1 MSFNDQLQRLQQFLD
16 ADDLHD
22 EALDYMAACGYLTAL
37 SVSPEDVAEDEWL
50 AELFAE
56 TPNYA
61 DDQQKTD
68 IVSTLREL
76 KVRLARELASDEDM
90 ELPCELSPGDEPDYS
105 DLRSWCIGFM
115 EGVFL
120 REEAWFN
127 NDEELVSELLLPV
140 MVGSGLF
147 ADQPE
152 FIEIE
157 EDQDMVEDMMEHI
170 PGVLTQL
177 FLLFHAPE
185 EKPKPALVSPRK

>member
-76 KVRLARELASDEDM
+76 KIRLARELASDEDM
-90 ELPCELSPGDEPDYS
+90 ELPCELSLGDEPDYS

>member
-22 EALDYMAACGYLTAL
+22 EALDYMAACGYLTSL

-76 KVRLARELASDEDM
+76 KIRLARELASDEDM
-90 ELPCELSPGDEPDYS
+90 ELPCELSLGDEPDYS

>member
-1 MSFNDQLQRLQQFLD
+1 MSFNDQLQRLQEFLD

-22 EALDYMAACGYLTAL
+22 EALDYMAACGYLAAL
-37 SVSPEDVAEDEWL
+37 SVSPEEVSSEEWL

-61 DDQQKTD
+61 DDQQQAD
-68 IVSTLREL
+68 IVGTLEEL
-76 KVRLARELASDEDM
+76 KSRIARELASDEDL
-90 ELPCELSPGDEPDYS
+90 ELPCELSLGDEPDYS

-120 REEAWFN
+120 REEAWFE

-147 ADQPE
+147 AEEPE
-152 FIEIE
+152 FAEIDK
-157 EDQDMVEDMMEHI
+157 DQDMVEDMMEHI

-185 EKPKPALVSPRK
+185 EKQKPALISPRK

>member
-1 MSFNDQLQRLQQFLD
+1 MSFNDQLQRLEQFLD

-22 EALDYMAACGYLTAL
+22 EALDYMAACGYLAAL
-37 SVSPEDVAEDEWL
+37 SVSPEDVPAEEWL

-56 TPNYA
+56 MPNYA
-61 DDQQKTD
+61 DEQQQAD
-68 IVSTLREL
+68 IVGTLQEL
-76 KVRLARELASDEDM
+76 KSRIARELASDEDL
-90 ELPCELSPGDEPDYS
+90 ELPCELSLGDEPDYS

-120 REEAWFN
+120 REEAWFE

-152 FIEIE
+152 FIEID

-185 EKPKPALVSPRK
+185 EKQKPALISPRK

>member
-22 EALDYMAACGYLTAL
+22 EALDYMAACGYLAAL
-37 SVSPEDVAEDEWL
+37 SVSPQEVPSEEWL

-56 TPNYA
+56 TPNYT
-61 DDQQKTD
+61 DEQQQAE
-68 IVSTLREL
+68 IVGTLQEL
-76 KVRLARELASDEDM
+76 KSRIARELASDEDL
-90 ELPCELSPGDEPDYS
+90 ELPCELSLGDEPDYS

-120 REEAWFN
+120 REEAWFE

-152 FIEIE
+152 FAEID
-157 EDQDMVEDMMEHI
+157 EDEDMVEDMMEHI

-185 EKPKPALVSPRK
+185 EKQKPALISPRK

>member
-1 MSFNDQLQRLQQFLD
+1 MSFNDQLQRLQAFLD

-37 SVSPEDVAEDEWL
+37 AISPEAVADDEML

-56 TPNYA
+56 TPNYES
-61 DDQQKTD
+61 DEQQQA
-68 IVSTLREL
+68 IVSTLLEL
-76 KVRLARELASDEDM
+76 KARIARELASDEDL
-90 ELPCELSPGDEPDYS
+90 ELPCELSLGDEPDYS

-120 REEAWFN
+120 REEAWFSG
-127 NDEELVSELLLPV
+127 DEELVSELLLPV

-152 FIEIE
+152 FAEI
-157 EDQDMVEDMMEHI
+157 DKDPDMVEDMAEHI
-170 PGVLTQL
+170 PQVLTQL

-185 EKPKPALVSPRK
+185 EKPRPALLKRS

>member
-1 MSFNDQLQRLQQFLD
+1 
-16 ADDLHD
+16 
-22 EALDYMAACGYLTAL
+22 
-37 SVSPEDVAEDEWL
+37 
-50 AELFAE
+50 
-56 TPNYA
+56 
-61 DDQQKTD
+61 
-68 IVSTLREL
+68 
-76 KVRLARELASDEDM
+76 
-90 ELPCELSPGDEPDYS
+90 
-105 DLRSWCIGFM
+105 
-115 EGVFL
+115 
-120 REEAWFN
+120 
-127 NDEELVSELLLPV
+127 

>member
-1 MSFNDQLQRLQQFLD
+1 MSFNDQLQRLEQFLD

-22 EALDYMAACGYLTAL
+22 EALDYMAACGYLAAL
-37 SVSPEDVAEDEWL
+37 SVSPEEVSSEEWL

-61 DDQQKTD
+61 DDQQQAD
-68 IVSTLREL
+68 IVGTLKEL
-76 KVRLARELASDEDM
+76 KSRIARELASDEDL
-90 ELPCELSPGDEPDYS
+90 ELPCELSLGDEPDYS

-120 REEAWFN
+120 REEAWFES
-127 NDEELVSELLLPV
+127 DEELVSELLLPV

-147 ADQPE
+147 AEEPE
-152 FIEIE
+152 FAEIDK
-157 EDQDMVEDMMEHI
+157 DQDMVEDMMEHI

-185 EKPKPALVSPRK
+185 EKQKPALTSPRK

>member
-1 MSFNDQLQRLQQFLD
+1 MSFNDQLQRLQAFLD

-22 EALDYMAACGYLTAL
+22 EALDEEL
-37 SVSPEDVAEDEWL
+37 L

-56 TPNYA
+56 TPPYESPA
-61 DDQQKTD
+61 QQD
-68 IVSTLREL
+68 EIIGTLLEL
-76 KVRLARELASDEDM
+76 KARIARELASDEDL
-90 ELPCELSPGDEPDYS
+90 ELPCELTLGDEPDYS

-120 REEAWFN
+120 REEAWFSD
-127 NDEELVSELLLPV
+127 DEELVSELLLPV

-152 FIEIE
+152 FAEIE
-157 EDQDMVEDMMEHI
+157 QDEDMVEDMVEHI
-170 PGVLTQL
+170 PQVLTQL

-185 EKPKPALVSPRK
+185 EKPRPALLKRS

>member
-22 EALDYMAACGYLTAL
+22 EALDYMAACGYLAAL
-37 SVSPEDVAEDEWL
+37 SVSPAEVSSEEWL

-56 TPNYA
+56 TPNYT
-61 DDQQKTD
+61 DEQQQAE
-68 IVSTLREL
+68 IVGTLEEL
-76 KVRLARELASDEDM
+76 KTRIARELASDEDL
-90 ELPCELSPGDEPDYS
+90 ELPCELSLGDEPDYS

-120 REEAWFN
+120 REEAWFE
-127 NDEELVSELLLPV
+127 NDEEMVSELLLPV

-147 ADQPE
+147 AEEPE
-152 FIEIE
+152 FAEIA

-177 FLLFHAPE
+177 FLLFNAPE
-185 EKPKPALVSPRK
+185 EKQKPALVSPRK

>member
-1 MSFNDQLQRLQQFLD
+1 MSFNDQLQRLQAFLD

-37 SVSPEDVAEDEWL
+37 AISPEPVADEEML

-56 TPNYA
+56 TPNYES
-61 DDQQKTD
+61 DEQQQAIT
-68 IVSTLREL
+68 STLLEL
-76 KVRLARELASDEDM
+76 KSRIARELASDEDL
-90 ELPCELSPGDEPDYS
+90 ELPCELTLGEEPDYS

-120 REEAWFN
+120 REEAWFSD
-127 NDEELVSELLLPV
+127 DEELVSELLLPV
-140 MVGSGLF
+140 MVASGLF

-152 FIEIE
+152 FAEI
-157 EDQDMVEDMMEHI
+157 DQDEDMVEDMAEHI
-170 PGVLTQL
+170 PQVLTQL

-185 EKPKPALVSPRK
+185 EKPRPALLKRS

>member
-1 MSFNDQLQRLQQFLD
+1 MSFNDQLQRLQEFLD

-22 EALDYMAACGYLTAL
+22 EALDYMAACGYLAAL
-37 SVSPEDVAEDEWL
+37 SVSPEEVPTDEWL
-50 AELFAE
+50 NELFAE
-56 TPNYA
+56 TPNYT
-61 DDQQKTD
+61 DEQQQAD
-68 IVSTLREL
+68 IVGTLKEL
-76 KVRLARELASDEDM
+76 KSRLARELASDEDM
-90 ELPCELSPGDEPDYS
+90 ELPCELSLGDEPDYS

-120 REEAWFN
+120 REEAWFE

-147 ADQPE
+147 AEEPE
-152 FIEIE
+152 FAEID

-185 EKPKPALVSPRK
+185 EKQKPALISPRK

>member
-1 MSFNDQLQRLQQFLD
+1 MSFNDQLQRLQAFLD

-22 EALDYMAACGYLTAL
+22 EALDYMAACGYLSAL
-37 SVSPEDVAEDEWL
+37 AISPEPVADEELL

-56 TPNYA
+56 TPPYESPA
-61 DDQQKTD
+61 QQD
-68 IVSTLREL
+68 EIIGTLLEL
-76 KVRLARELASDEDM
+76 KARIARELASDEDL
-90 ELPCELSPGDEPDYS
+90 ELPCELTLGDEPDDS
-105 DLRSWCIGFM
+105 DLRSWCIGFR

-120 REEAWFN
+120 REEAWFS

-152 FIEIE
+152 FAEIE
-157 EDQDMVEDMMEHI
+157 QDEDMVEDMVEHI
-170 PGVLTQL
+170 PQVLTQL

-185 EKPKPALVSPRK
+185 EKPRPALLKRS

>member
-22 EALDYMAACGYLTAL
+22 EALDYMAACGYLAAL
-37 SVSPEDVAEDEWL
+37 SVSPAEVASEEWL

-61 DDQQKTD
+61 DEQQQAE
-68 IVSTLREL
+68 IVGTLEEL
-76 KVRLARELASDEDM
+76 KTRIARELASDEDL
-90 ELPCELSPGDEPDYS
+90 ELPCELSLGDEPDYS

-120 REEAWFN
+120 REEAWFE
-127 NDEELVSELLLPV
+127 NDEEMVSELLLPV

-147 ADQPE
+147 AEEPE
-152 FIEIE
+152 FAEIA

-177 FLLFHAPE
+177 FLLFNAPE
-185 EKPKPALVSPRK
+185 EKQKPALVSPRK

>member
-22 EALDYMAACGYLTAL
+22 EALDYMVACGYLTAL

-76 KVRLARELASDEDM
+76 KIRLARELASDEDM
-90 ELPCELSPGDEPDYS
+90 ELPCELSLGDEPDYS

>member
-1 MSFNDQLQRLQQFLD
+1 MSFSDQLQHLQAFLD

-37 SVSPEDVAEDEWL
+37 AISPEVVEDAELL

-56 TPNYA
+56 TPDYQDA
-61 DDQQKTD
+61 EQQAQ
-68 IVSTLREL
+68 IESTLLEL
-76 KVRLARELASDEDM
+76 KARIARELASDEDL
-90 ELPCELSPGDEPDYS
+90 ELPCELTLGDEPDYS

-120 REEAWFN
+120 REEAWFS

-152 FIEIE
+152 FAEIE
-157 EDQDMVEDMMEHI
+157 QDEDMVEDMVEHI
-170 PGVLTQL
+170 PQVLTQL

-185 EKPKPALVSPRK
+185 EKPRPALLKRS

>member
-22 EALDYMAACGYLTAL
+22 EALDYMAACGYLAAL
-37 SVSPEDVAEDEWL
+37 SVSPEEVSSEEWL

-61 DDQQKTD
+61 DDQQQAD
-68 IVSTLREL
+68 IVGTLEEL
-76 KVRLARELASDEDM
+76 KSRIARELASDEDL
-90 ELPCELSPGDEPDYS
+90 ELPCELSLGDEPDYS

-120 REEAWFN
+120 REEAWFE

-147 ADQPE
+147 AEEPE
-152 FIEIE
+152 FAEIDK
-157 EDQDMVEDMMEHI
+157 DQDMVEDMMEHI

-185 EKPKPALVSPRK
+185 EKQKPALISPRK